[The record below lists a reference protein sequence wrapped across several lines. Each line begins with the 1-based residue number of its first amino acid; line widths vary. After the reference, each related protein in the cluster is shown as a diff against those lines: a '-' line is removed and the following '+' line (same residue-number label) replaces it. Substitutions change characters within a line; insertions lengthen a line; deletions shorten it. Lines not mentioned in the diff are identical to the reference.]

1 MISRNAWDNVVIVV
15 RDGET
20 DQTWDGKV
28 KNLIYDVDSM
38 AWIAQEAS
46 ASGGG
51 GGGGDASAANQLTE
65 IAKLTSIDQK
75 LGSDYVVQ
83 KDESSATE
91 IYFGYANP
99 GTSTSAPEWKI
110 KKLTLVG
117 NNFSVKFAD
126 GNSNFDNNW
135 ESRTSLTY
143 S

>member
-1 MISRNAWDNVVIVV
+1 MISRNAWDNVVVVV

-28 KNLIYDVDSM
+28 KNLIYDVDTM
-38 AWIAQEAS
+38 AWIAQTAS
-46 ASGGG
+46 SGGG

-65 IAKLTSIDQK
+65 IATLESIDQK

-83 KDESSATE
+83 KDEASATE

-99 GTSTSAPEWKI
+99 GTATSSASWKI
-110 KKLTLVG
+110 KKMTIDG
-117 NNFSVKFAD
+117 SDFNVKFAD
-126 GNSNFDNNW
+126 GNSNFDNTWDN
-135 ESRTSLTY
+135 RASLSY